1 MMRQI
6 VLAVW
11 FVLVV
16 TGLSGQDISISR
28 NTEVM
33 DSSKFSGLLKRYEQI
48 IMADRE
54 ELALIKIDLLGPL
67 LFSLSGVDSSR
78 SNIARISFEKKF
90 KPEWSWIITTEVEA
104 NRLDITELRQRAGAR
119 YYFNMQ
125 KRILK
130 GKSANNFSA
139 NYISTRFNYKRKPVE
154 NDNQISI
161 DLVFGIQR
169 RLWKYGYIDFDI
181 GFENIITP
189 YESRSGGVDFTSSLQ
204 IGIAF

>member
-1 MMRQI
+1 M
-6 VLAVW
+6 L
-11 FVLVV
+11 LVS
-16 TGLSGQDISISR
+16 GLSAQDVSISR
-28 NTEVM
+28 NSEVM
-33 DSSKFSGLLKRYEQI
+33 DSTKFSSLIKRYEQI

-54 ELALIKIDLLGPL
+54 ELALFKIDLLGPL
-67 LFSLSGVDSSR
+67 LYALSAEDSAK

-90 KPEWSWIITTEVEA
+90 KPEWSWIITTEIQA

-139 NYISTRFNYKRKPVE
+139 NYLSARLNYKRRPVE
-154 NDNQISI
+154 NENQVSI
-161 DLVFGIQR
+161 DLLFGIQR

-181 GFENIITP
+181 GIENIIAP
-189 YESRSGGVDFTSSLQ
+189 YDSKSAGIDFTSSIQ

>member
-1 MMRQI
+1 MQKI
-6 VLAVW
+6 VLGAW
-11 FVLVV
+11 FVLLVS
-16 TGLSGQDISISR
+16 GLSAQDVSISR
-28 NTEVM
+28 NSEVM
-33 DSSKFSGLLKRYEQI
+33 DSTKFSSLIKRYEQI

-54 ELALIKIDLLGPL
+54 ELALFKIDLLGPL
-67 LFSLSGVDSSR
+67 LYALSAEDSAK

-90 KPEWSWIITTEVEA
+90 KPEWSWIITTEIQA

-139 NYISTRFNYKRKPVE
+139 NYLSARLNYKRRPVE
-154 NDNQISI
+154 NENQVSI
-161 DLVFGIQR
+161 DLLFGIQR

-181 GFENIITP
+181 GIENIIAP
-189 YESRSGGVDFTSSLQ
+189 YESKSAGIDFTSSIQ

>member
-1 MMRQI
+1 MIQKI
-6 VLAVW
+6 VLGAW
-11 FVLVV
+11 FTLLIS
-16 TGLSGQDISISR
+16 GLSAQDVSISR
-28 NTEVM
+28 DSEVM

-54 ELALIKIDLLGPL
+54 ELALFKIDLLGPL
-67 LFSLSGVDSSR
+67 LYTMSGEDSAK

-90 KPEWSWIITTEVEA
+90 KPEWSWIIATEIQA
-104 NRLDITELRQRAGAR
+104 NRLDVTELRQRAGAR

-139 NYISTRFNYKRKPVE
+139 NYLSARLNYKRRPVE
-154 NDNQISI
+154 NENQVSI
-161 DLVFGIQR
+161 DLLFGIQR

-181 GFENIITP
+181 GIENIIVP
-189 YESRSGGVDFTSSLQ
+189 YESKSAGIDFTSSIQ

>member
-1 MMRQI
+1 MMRRI

-16 TGLSGQDISISR
+16 AGLSAQDVSISR
-28 NTEVM
+28 DTEVM
-33 DSSKFSGLLKRYEQI
+33 DSTKFSGLLRRYEQI

-54 ELALIKIDLLGPL
+54 ELALLKIDVLGPL
-67 LFSLSGVDSSR
+67 LFLLSAEDSSK
-78 SNIARISFEKKF
+78 SNIARMSFEKKF
-90 KPEWSWIITTEVEA
+90 KPEWSWIITTEIQA

-139 NYISTRFNYKRKPVE
+139 NYLSARLNYKRRPVE
-154 NDNQISI
+154 NENQVSI
-161 DLVFGIQR
+161 DLIFGIQR

-181 GFENIITP
+181 GFENIIAP
-189 YESRSGGVDFTSSLQ
+189 YESKSAGIDFTSSLQ

>member
-1 MMRQI
+1 MQKI
-6 VLAVW
+6 VLGAW
-11 FVLVV
+11 FVLLVSS
-16 TGLSGQDISISR
+16 LSAQDVSISR
-28 NTEVM
+28 NSEVM
-33 DSSKFSGLLKRYEQI
+33 DSTKFSSLIKRYEQI

-54 ELALIKIDLLGPL
+54 ELALFKIDLLGPL
-67 LFSLSGVDSSR
+67 LYALAAEDSAK

-90 KPEWSWIITTEVEA
+90 KPEWSWIITTEIQA

-139 NYISTRFNYKRKPVE
+139 NYLSARLNYKRRPVE
-154 NDNQISI
+154 NENQVSI
-161 DLVFGIQR
+161 DLLFGIQR

-181 GFENIITP
+181 GIENIIVP
-189 YESRSGGVDFTSSLQ
+189 YESKSAGIDFTSSIQ